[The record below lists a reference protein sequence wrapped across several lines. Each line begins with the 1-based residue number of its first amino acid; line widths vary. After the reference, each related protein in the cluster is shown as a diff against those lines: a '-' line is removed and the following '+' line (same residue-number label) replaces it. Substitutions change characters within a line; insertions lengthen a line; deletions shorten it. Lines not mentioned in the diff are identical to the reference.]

1 MSALG
6 IYIAFTM
13 ESSSRAVKSGL
24 TPDSQ
29 RLPPAANPLKHEIRE
44 VWCYNLDK
52 EMNQIMIAA
61 TKYPIIG
68 MVGPLEEVYS

>member
-1 MSALG
+1 MSTLG
-6 IYIAFTM
+6 IIIASTM
-13 ESSSRAVKSGL
+13 ESSCRALNSGL
-24 TPDSQ
+24 APDSQ
-29 RLPPAANPLKHEIRE
+29 RSASTANPLKHEIRE

-68 MVGPLEEVYS
+68 MVFSLVRIYL